1 MLNIGVVVKNFINHK
16 DRIDE
21 IRHSG
26 LVYYC
31 CYHMVYSL
39 FLIGYGIVVPEY
51 MSTFSTSIVVTI
63 PLNIL
68 TIYYSRRN
76 YRFAGKIYVCISFI
90 LMVSYLFMRIQTEA
104 LSSIAVVQFFAI
116 AIVALIVI
124 DTTWSVSLF
133 GLGIISLILD
143 YVIFYN
149 GDFGKDFPTVH
160 NFDSTLLNSL
170 NIACMFGYFVFFVK
184 SFVEYYKLYTNELRL
199 RTDLNYKLQRTNEN
213 LYTLN
218 HELEEHVSAL
228 EEANSR
234 FNRYSWMNSHT
245 LRAPIARILGLIA
258 VSKFPDEIDNRSFI
272 NEKILEA
279 TVELDKVVK
288 EMNGLLEDSRRVR

>member
-1 MLNIGVVVKNFINHK
+1 VKNIINHK
-16 DRIDE
+16 DRIEE

-31 CYHMVYSL
+31 FYHIVYSL
-39 FLIGYGIVVPEY
+39 FLLGYGIIVPEY
-51 MSTFSTSIVVTI
+51 MSTFTTLIVVTL

-68 TIYYSRRN
+68 TIYYSRHN
-76 YRFAGKIYVCISFI
+76 YCLAGKIYVCISFI
-90 LMVSYLFMRIQTEA
+90 LMVSYLFMRVQTEA

-124 DTTWSVSLF
+124 DTIWSVSLF
-133 GLGIISLILD
+133 GLGIISLIVD

-149 GDFGKDFPTVH
+149 GDFGQDVPTVH

-184 SFVEYYKLYTNELRL
+184 AFVEYYKLYTNELKL
-199 RTDLNYKLQRTNEN
+199 RTDLNNKLQRTNEN

-288 EMNGLLEDSRRVR
+288 EMNGLLEDSRSMREPW